1 MKLKDCFAKRL
12 LRKERPD
19 LEKSKRSIEVAEAK
33 LDEAEK
39 ALIHGLFDATVILAY
54 TAMFHAARAVLF
66 KDGIVEKSHVC
77 LISYL
82 REIYVNTGKLS
93 EALVNILDSLRI
105 GRHETLYGLEAKSSL
120 EEAKYSL
127 EKAKEFLLT
136 IKCFMKNSKRPYE

>member
-1 MKLKDCFAKRL
+1 MKLKECFDKRL

-39 ALIHGLFDATVILAY
+39 ALDHRLFDATIILAY

-66 KDGIVEKSHVC
+66 RDGIVEKSHVC
-77 LISYL
+77 LIEYL
-82 REIYVNTGKLS
+82 REMYVNTGKLS
-93 EALVNILDSLRI
+93 EAIVNTLDSLRI
-105 GRHETLYGLEAKSSL
+105 DRHETLYGLEARSSR

-127 EKAKEFLLT
+127 EKAKEFLAT
-136 IKCFMKNSKRPYE
+136 IKDVMEK